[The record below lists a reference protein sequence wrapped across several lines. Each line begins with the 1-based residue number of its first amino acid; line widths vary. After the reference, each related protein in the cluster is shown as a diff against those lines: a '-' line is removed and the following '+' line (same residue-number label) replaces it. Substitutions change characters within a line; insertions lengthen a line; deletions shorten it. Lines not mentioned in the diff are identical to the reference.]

1 MTPSYNPGTDEDD
14 DPWQES
20 DQSPART
27 SGSSGKPTWVRRTS
41 GLITTTWSPQP
52 LSPPRVDPELTQF
65 SGVERSAEVFRYSLR
80 LAEYWLSPGGFFRE
94 WIRLN
99 VRIALALLVPSALV
113 VPLVTY
119 TLQQFSV
126 WTELLTTTTS
136 KMVLFPLSALLV
148 VGLVWGLVHLARSFQ
163 GRPRQR
169 HPHQYY
175 E

>member
-1 MTPSYNPGTDEDD
+1 MTPSFNPASDEDD
-14 DPWQES
+14 DPWQAS
-20 DQSPART
+20 DQLSARAPDP
-27 SGSSGKPTWVRRTS
+27 SEKPTWVRRTR

-52 LSPPRVDPELTQF
+52 LPTPRVDPELSQF
-65 SGVERSAEVFRYSLR
+65 SGVERSAEVFRYNFR
-80 LAEYWLSPGGFFRE
+80 LAEYWLSPGGFMRE

-99 VRIALALLVPSALV
+99 VRIALALLVPSVLV

-126 WTELLTTTTS
+126 WTELLATTTS

-148 VGLVWGLVHLARSFQ
+148 VGLVWGLVHLAKSFQ
-163 GRPRQR
+163 GRPRHR

>member
-1 MTPSYNPGTDEDD
+1 MTPSYNPAPDEDD
-14 DPWQES
+14 DPWRES
-20 DQSPART
+20 DQLAGRPPENP
-27 SGSSGKPTWVRRTS
+27 GKPTWVRRTR

-52 LSPPRVDPELTQF
+52 LAPPHVDPELPQF
-65 SGVERSAEVFRYSLR
+65 SGVERSAEVFRYSFR
-80 LAEYWLSPGGFFRE
+80 LTEYWLSPGGFFRE

-99 VRIALALLVPSALV
+99 VRIGLALLVPSVLV

-126 WTELLTTTTS
+126 WTDLLTTATS

-148 VGLVWGLVHLARSFQ
+148 LGLVWGLVHLAKSIQ

-169 HPHQYY
+169 HPQQYY